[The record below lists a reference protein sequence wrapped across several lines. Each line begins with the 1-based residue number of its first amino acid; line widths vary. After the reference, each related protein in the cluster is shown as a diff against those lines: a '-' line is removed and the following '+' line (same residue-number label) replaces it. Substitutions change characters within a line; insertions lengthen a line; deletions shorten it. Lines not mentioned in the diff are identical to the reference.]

1 MFKARIMEPS
11 SESNEFDNHDRETER
26 LAHFSWPLIPL
37 MGIVI
42 VIVFGVFV
50 LVYEL
55 KHVALTRHVIH
66 GDVARQALSGK
77 VAIDV
82 LQCRR
87 YEKDVFLNLNHP
99 EKFASYLKKWRTAWN
114 KLSIDTDFLSRHVAN
129 EEETH
134 LQILLSDSVKQ
145 YRTYFMSV
153 VAQIKDGKI
162 DSAEQANLAMSPFK
176 DGMRELIASSTRLAV
191 ESATYAT
198 KSGGELVWR
207 GGVSVAVVFFMTVA
221 PSVILLVLFRKYN
234 LRLMTANDQ
243 LQTYNAELKQ
253 SEEQERRARDQA
265 IQAKVEIEQ
274 ALGKIESQRRELEQS
289 EQQFRTLVNN
299 IPGVTFRSHID
310 EDRTLEFISVTVE
323 ELVGYPAEELVHN
336 EVRTFAS
343 IIHPEDVAKVNTA
356 VRVASEEPRSFQV
369 GYRVVRADGQIRF
382 VWEQGQVSADIKNGV
397 MVDGVVFDVTER
409 KKAEIELR
417 KSKEVFERA
426 SLLDKL
432 TGLPNRTLFH
442 DRLSQVIQKSR
453 RESDSNYAAIF
464 LDFDRFKMVNDSLGH
479 DVGDMLLVEIATRLR
494 NQLRCTDSISRQ
506 VAGHTAGRLGGDEF
520 IILLDGIR
528 NLDEVITVAERLL
541 IDFARPY
548 NLKNHE
554 VYSTASM
561 GIVIGNKHYK
571 RAEDVIRDADTAMY
585 EAKRMGKSRYIIFD
599 DSMRKRVIREMMLE
613 NDLRKAIEYNQLA
626 LFYQPIVSLESG
638 AVCSVEALIRW
649 NHPEHGMIS
658 PGEFIPIAEDSQQI
672 IELGEWVLREG
683 CRQYADWSERLEY
696 KTPSMISINL
706 SRKQFACPLLVNTIQ
721 RTLEEFQVQ
730 PKNIQLEVTEDA
742 FASDI
747 KSAIQAMKDIKDI
760 GVKLAI
766 DDFGIG
772 RSSFGSLNQFP
783 VDTLKIDRSLIAEV
797 ERTKGMAAMIN
808 SLVVLSENLGIMLI
822 PEGIEEKSQVAELQR
837 LGCHFGQGY
846 YFGRPMPADQ
856 LEKYL
861 LQQPSA
867 CFNSAPQM
875 A

>member
-1 MFKARIMEPS
+1 MKPIF
-11 SESNEFDNHDRETER
+11 ESNESLNQER
-26 LAHFSWPLIPL
+26 DAENLVHFSWPLIPL

-42 VIVFGVFV
+42 VIVFGIFV

-87 YEKDVFLNLNHP
+87 FEKDVFLNIRQP
-99 EKFASYLKKWRTAWN
+99 GQFDSYLKRWRSAWN
-114 KLSIDTDFLSRHVAN
+114 KLSIDTDFLSRQIGN
-129 EEETH
+129 EEETRLH
-134 LQILLSDSVKQ
+134 KLLNDSVEQ
-145 YRTYFMSV
+145 YRLQFLAV
-153 VAQIKDGKI
+153 VAQIESGKI
-162 DSAEQANLAMSPFK
+162 DSPEQANLAMAPFK
-176 DGMRELIASSTRLAV
+176 DEMRELIRSSSRLAV
-191 ESATYAT
+191 DSATHVT
-198 KSGGELVWR
+198 KSGSELVWR
-207 GGVSVAVVFFMTVA
+207 GAVSVAVVFFMTVA
-221 PSVILLVLFRKYN
+221 PGVILLVLFRKYN

-253 SEEQERRARDQA
+253 SEEQEKEARDQA
-265 IQAKVEIEQ
+265 VQAKVEIEQ
-274 ALGKIESQRRELEQS
+274 ALSKIESQRKELEQS
-289 EQQFRTLVNN
+289 ELQFRTLVNN
-299 IPGVTFRSHID
+299 IPGVTFRSHVD

-323 ELVGYPAEELVHN
+323 ELVGFPAKDLVHN
-336 EVRTFAS
+336 AVRTFAS
-343 IIHPEDVAKVNTA
+343 IIHPEDVSKVHAA
-356 VRVASEEPRSFQV
+356 VRVAAEGQKSFQV

-382 VWEQGQVSADIKNGV
+382 VWEQGQVSADSKNGV

-432 TGLPNRTLFH
+432 TGLPNRALFH

-453 RESDSNYAAIF
+453 RELNSNYAVIF
-464 LDFDRFKMVNDSLGH
+464 LDFDRFKMVNDSMGH
-479 DVGDMLLVEIATRLR
+479 DVGDMLLVEIGTRLR

-528 NLDEVITVAERLL
+528 NTEEVVTVAERLL

-585 EAKRMGKSRYIIFD
+585 EAKRMGKSRYVIFD
-599 DSMRKRVIREMMLE
+599 DSMRKRVMREMMLE

-626 LFYQPIVSLESG
+626 LFYQPIVSLDSG

-649 NHPEHGMIS
+649 NHPQHGIIS

-683 CRQYADWSERLEY
+683 CRQYADWAERLEY

-706 SRKQFACPLLVNTIQ
+706 SRKQFACPLLVHTVQ
-721 RTLEEFQVQ
+721 RTLEEFNVA
-730 PKNIQLEVTEDA
+730 PKHIQLEVTEDA

-747 KSAIQAMKDIKDI
+747 KSAIQAMKDIKEI

-772 RSSFGSLNQFP
+772 RSSFASLNQFP

-797 ERTKGMAAMIN
+797 KRTKGMAAMIN

-822 PEGIEEKSQVAELQR
+822 PEGIEEESQVVALQK

-846 YFGRPMPADQ
+846 YFGRPMPAEK
-856 LEKYL
+856 LEEYL
-861 LQQPSA
+861 LKQPSA
-867 CFNSAPQM
+867 CFNSIPQM

>member
-1 MFKARIMEPS
+1 MNKIPEADEIKNQDRITQDVIP
-11 SESNEFDNHDRETER
+11 
-26 LAHFSWPLIPL
+26 FSWPVIPL
-37 MGIVI
+37 IGIIV

-50 LVYEL
+50 LIYEL
-55 KHVALTRHVIH
+55 KQVALTRHVIH
-66 GDVARQALSGK
+66 VDVARQSLSGK

-87 YEKDVFLNLNHP
+87 YEKDVFLNLQNP
-99 EKFASYLKKWRTAWN
+99 EKLSAYLKKWQTAWN
-114 KLSIDTDFLSRHVAN
+114 KLSIDTDFLSRQIAN
-129 EEETH
+129 EEELR
-134 LQILLSDSVKQ
+134 LQVLLNESVKQ
-145 YRTYFMSV
+145 YRTHFMSV
-153 VAQIKDGKI
+153 VAQIDSGEI
-162 DSAEQANLAMSPFK
+162 DSPEQANQAMSPFK
-176 DGMRELIASSTRLAV
+176 DGMRELIMASSRLAV
-191 ESATYAT
+191 DTATHAT
-198 KSGGELVWR
+198 KSGSELVWC
-207 GGVSVAVVFFMTVA
+207 GGISVAVVFFMTVA
-221 PSVILLVLFRKYN
+221 PGLILVILFRKYN

-253 SEEQERRARDQA
+253 SEELERLARDQA
-265 IQAKVEIEQ
+265 IQAKDEIED
-274 ALGKIESQRRELEQS
+274 ALKKIESQRRELEQS

-299 IPGVTFRSHID
+299 IPGVTFRSHVD
-310 EDRTLEFISVTVE
+310 ENRTLEFISVTVE
-323 ELVGYPAEELVHN
+323 ELVGYPATDLVHN
-336 EVRTFAS
+336 EVRSFAS
-343 IIHPEDVAKVNTA
+343 IIHPEDVAKVNA
-356 VRVASEEPRSFQV
+356 AIRVAAKEPKSFQV

-382 VWEQGQVSADIKNGV
+382 VWEQGQVAADSKYGV

-432 TGLPNRTLFH
+432 TGLPNRALFH
-442 DRLSQVIQKSR
+442 DRLNQVLQKSR
-453 RESDSNYAAIF
+453 RESNSNYAVIF
-464 LDFDRFKMVNDSLGH
+464 LDFDRFKMVNDSMGH
-479 DVGDMLLVEIATRLR
+479 DVGDMLLVEIGTRLR

-528 NLDEVITVAERLL
+528 NTDEVVTVAERLL

-585 EAKRMGKSRYIIFD
+585 EAKRMGKSRYVIFD
-599 DSMRKRVIREMMLE
+599 DSMRKRVMREMMLE
-613 NDLRKAIEYNQLA
+613 NDLRKAIEHKQLK

-649 NHPEHGMIS
+649 NHPRHGIIS
-658 PGEFIPIAEDSQQI
+658 PGEFIPIAEDTQQI

-683 CRQYADWSERLEY
+683 CRQYADWAERLEY
-696 KTPSMISINL
+696 QTPSMISINL
-706 SRKQFACPLLVNTIQ
+706 SRKQFACPLLVHTVQ
-721 RTLEEFQVQ
+721 RTLEEFQVA
-730 PKNIQLEVTEDA
+730 PKHIQLEVTEDA

-747 KSAIQAMKDIKDI
+747 KSAIQAMKDLKAI

-772 RSSFGSLNQFP
+772 RSSFASLNQFP

-797 ERTKGMAAMIN
+797 KRTKGMAAMIN

-822 PEGIEEKSQVAELQR
+822 PEGIEEASQVTALQK

-846 YFGRPMPADQ
+846 YFGRPMPAEK
-856 LEKYL
+856 LEAYL
-861 LQQPSA
+861 LKQPNA
-867 CFNSAPQM
+867 CFNSVPQM